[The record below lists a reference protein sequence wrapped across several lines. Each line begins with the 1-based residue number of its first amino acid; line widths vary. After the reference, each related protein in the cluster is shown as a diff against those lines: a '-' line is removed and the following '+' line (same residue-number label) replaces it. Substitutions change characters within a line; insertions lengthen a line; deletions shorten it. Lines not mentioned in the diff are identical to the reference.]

1 MIYLIN
7 TDTKQHFKKEAVMK
21 KILSSFL
28 ILCITVSFL
37 TACGGKNDTTPSDE
51 NSIIGLWKTSVDMS
65 FKFNDAF
72 KTESPIDIE
81 LPTVTGF
88 VFDITY
94 EFKEDG
100 SYTTIL
106 TKESGERAK
115 QSVKPSLINAFETLY
130 KALAD
135 QKGVTLEEFLD
146 ESEIEDFDQLV
157 ELLFADESF
166 SDFMAGYETGGR
178 YSIKGNKIYQVS
190 FMDDE
195 FSKYDYTVFTFED
208 GNLIFTEMVQSDPNA
223 DTSFKDFL
231 PLVFE
236 KQ

>member
-1 MIYLIN
+1 
-7 TDTKQHFKKEAVMK
+7 MK
-21 KILSSFL
+21 KFLSVFL
-28 ILCITVSFL
+28 IICISLSFM
-37 TACGGKNDTTPSDE
+37 TACADGDIGEAPSDGE

-115 QSVKPSLINAFETLY
+115 QSVKPSLINAFTVLY
-130 KALAD
+130 EELA
-135 QKGVTLEEFLD
+135 KNAGVTLEAFLE
-146 ESEIEDFDQLV
+146 ESEIEDFDSLV
-157 ELLFADESF
+157 DMLFETEEFAELMIGFENSGKYMTDG
-166 SDFMAGYETGGR
+166 DKIYETEDING
-178 YSIKGNKIYQVS
+178 
-190 FMDDE
+190 E
-195 FSKYDYTVFTFED
+195 FDKNSYTVFTLSD
-208 GNLIFTEMVQSDPNA
+208 GKLTFTDMVHSDPDA

>member
-1 MIYLIN
+1 MN

-72 KTESPIDIE
+72 KTESPVDID
-81 LPTVTGF
+81 LPEVTGF
-88 VFDITY
+88 VFDMTF
-94 EFKEDG
+94 EFRNDTT
-100 SYTTIL
+100 YTTKIS
-106 TKESGERAK
+106 KESGERAK
-115 QSVKPSLINAFETLY
+115 QSVKPSLINAFTVLY
-130 KALAD
+130 EELA
-135 QKGVTLEEFLD
+135 KNAGVTLEAFLK
-146 ESEIEDFDQLV
+146 ESEIEDFDSLV
-157 ELLFADESF
+157 DMLFETEEFAELMIGFENSGKYMIDG
-166 SDFMAGYETGGR
+166 DKIYETADING
-178 YSIKGNKIYQVS
+178 
-190 FMDDE
+190 E
-195 FSKYDYTVFTFED
+195 FDKSSYTVFTISD
-208 GNLIFTEMVQSDPNA
+208 GKLTFTDMVNSDHDA
-223 DTSFKDFL
+223 DTSFKSFL